1 MPAIIVATITAT
13 KKKPGCQNKET
24 IFEIIIFAFD

>member
-1 MPAIIVATITAT
+1 MPTIIVATIAAT
-13 KKKPGCQNKET
+13 KKKPGGQDKET